1 MQTLNLS
8 KLASLIKK
16 RRQVLGLTQQALANQ
31 TGINRTTIS
40 KLESGRFFPSIPQL
54 ERLGAA
60 LNFELAPL
68 FEATPPNLAP
78 P

>member
-1 MQTLNLS
+1 MRTHPLYFKITEVIKMQTLNLS

-40 KLESGRFFPSIPQL
+40 KFESGRFFQAS
-54 ERLGAA
+54 
-60 LNFELAPL
+60 
-68 FEATPPNLAP
+68 PNSNN
-78 P
+78 

>member
-40 KLESGRFFPSIPQL
+40 KFESGRFFQAS
-54 ERLGAA
+54 
-60 LNFELAPL
+60 
-68 FEATPPNLAP
+68 PNSNN
-78 P
+78 